1 MKKTLQN
8 ILVLGAKSDIAAATA
23 RLYAEQSLNLTL
35 AARETDSLEKIKEDL
50 LIRGAVNVDLV
61 EVNLESVKSI
71 KSFLKNLDPLPDLVL
86 CAVGYL
92 GEQSRTE
99 KDFKEMERVIKAN
112 LTGPAMIFET
122 LAQSMMERG
131 YGVLVGISS
140 VAGDRGRA
148 SNYWYGSAKSGFTEF
163 LSGLRQRMQS
173 SGVKVLSVKP
183 GFVRTA
189 MTANLNLPPALT
201 STPEKTASDKKTTH
215 RRYSGICHLLDRVSK
230 LS

>member
-1 MKKTLQN
+1 MRQN
-8 ILVLGAKSDIAAATA
+8 HW
-23 RLYAEQSLNLTL
+23 R
-35 AARETDSLEKIKEDL
+35 KIKEDL
-50 LIRGAVNVDLV
+50 LIRGAVNVDLL

-122 LAQSMMERG
+122 LAQLMMERG

-201 STPEKTASDKKTTH
+201 STPEKTASDIL
-215 RRYSGICHLLDRVSK
+215 RAVSK
-230 LS
+230 NQPVLYYSFFLVLDHAHYKNTA

>member
-35 AARETDSLEKIKEDL
+35 AARETDSLEIIKEDL
-50 LIRGAVNVDLV
+50 LIRSAVNVDLV

-71 KSFLKNLDPLPDLVL
+71 KTFLKNLDPLPDLVL

-131 YGVLVGISS
+131 SVSYTHLTLPTILLV
-140 VAGDRGRA
+140 
-148 SNYWYGSAKSGFTEF
+148 
-163 LSGLRQRMQS
+163 
-173 SGVKVLSVKP
+173 
-183 GFVRTA
+183 
-189 MTANLNLPPALT
+189 
-201 STPEKTASDKKTTH
+201 
-215 RRYSGICHLLDRVSK
+215 
-230 LS
+230 

>member
-35 AARETDSLEKIKEDL
+35 AARETDSLEIIREDL

-71 KSFLKNLDPLPDLVL
+71 KTFLKNLEPLPDLVL

-99 KDFKEMERVIKAN
+99 KDYKEMERVIKAN
-112 LTGPAMIFET
+112 LTGPAMIFEK

-201 STPEKTASDKKTTH
+201 STWTPNS
-215 RRYSGICHLLDRVSK
+215 SCLLSRSPFQ
-230 LS
+230 

>member
-1 MKKTLQN
+1 M
-8 ILVLGAKSDIAAATA
+8 LGAKSDIAAATA

-35 AARETDSLEKIKEDL
+35 AARETDSLEIIKEDL
-50 LIRGAVNVDLV
+50 LIRSAVNVDLV

-71 KSFLKNLDPLPDLVL
+71 KTFLKNLDPLPDLVL

-148 SNYWYGSAKSGFTEF
+148 SNYWYGSAKSGFKEF

-173 SGVKVLSVKP
+173 SGVKVLTVKP

-201 STPEKTASDKKTTH
+201 STPEKTASDIL
-215 RRYSGICHLLDRVSK
+215 RAVSK
-230 LS
+230 NQPVLYTPFFLVLDHAHHKNTA

>member
-1 MKKTLQN
+1 M
-8 ILVLGAKSDIAAATA
+8 
-23 RLYAEQSLNLTL
+23 
-35 AARETDSLEKIKEDL
+35 
-50 LIRGAVNVDLV
+50 IRGAVIVDLV

-71 KSFLKNLDPLPDLVL
+71 KTFLKNLDPLPDLVL

-122 LAQSMMERG
+122 LARSMMERG

-201 STPEKTASDKKTTH
+201 STPEKTASDIL
-215 RRYSGICHLLDRVSK
+215 RAVSK
-230 LS
+230 NQPVFYTPFFWFWIMLIIRALPEKIFLKLKNL